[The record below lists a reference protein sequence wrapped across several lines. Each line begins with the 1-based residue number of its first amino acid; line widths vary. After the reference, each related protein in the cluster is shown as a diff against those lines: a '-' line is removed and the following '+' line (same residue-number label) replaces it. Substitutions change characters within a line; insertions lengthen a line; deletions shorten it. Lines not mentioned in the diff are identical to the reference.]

1 LNQKLTEKS
10 SNIGTQKNTGT
21 FIQHPANN
29 IKEYLNILRSNMLP
43 IILVAAASIIVTL
56 LYVLNAIDIYKTAT
70 TLKIQRPQGSILT
83 AQLIPEIQDFQTDR
97 YISNEIEIMKS
108 NNMRERVAFALLDS
122 IRTCKNKNEY
132 YYIVN
137 KQLDRE
143 GLISPTELTK
153 ILEKIV
159 NINQKRGLDITEIEV
174 QSPSSIEA
182 SLIANVYARAYLS
195 YNIDYS
201 RRELT
206 NIKNFLEEEKS
217 KKITDL
223 SNSEAALQ
231 DYQQKGGVIF
241 LDEQARNL
249 VERVSSFEAEKNAAD
264 VELKSKQK
272 AYDEFK
278 SELNKIDIGVSNYVE
293 GQINQPYIQ
302 ELEKKIAELEVQKQI
317 DLSIPMEP
325 KLKER
330 ITNDYDKKIN
340 PLQKSYDERINIIRT
355 GLVANT
361 PQQKLEVSQKFLE
374 VNIDIQATKTK
385 LNSLS
390 KLLQKYE
397 SEFTKL
403 PSQSI
408 ELARLERQRK
418 SNEKLYLALEEKYQ
432 EALINERAQL
442 GNVNI
447 VDKASVPTK
456 PSKPNRSLILV
467 IGTILGF
474 MLGISFAFLRN
485 YLDRSIKSPEEIENK
500 GVSVLAWIPS
510 IEELKELGSSQ
521 LEFII
526 ANKPNATASES
537 FKALRTRVLFSK
549 LESQLRTILITSS
562 IPGEGKTTV
571 ALNLSGSFALADKKV
586 LLLDCDLRKPRIH
599 AIFNSE
605 RFPGLS
611 DYLFSNVSL
620 EDITRPTKL
629 SNLSY
634 ITSGTIPPNPSE
646 LLGSNQMFDF
656 LEKLKGIY
664 DIIILDSPPFI
675 SVTDPE
681 ILTSI
686 ADGTVLIIQAN
697 KTPMD
702 AFMKSYT
709 RISNIN
715 PHKFLGTVLNNFS
728 IKSAYGYYYNYYYY
742 YSRPDGMDKRRSKQ
756 VKKI

>member
-1 LNQKLTEKS
+1 MESKINEKAV
-10 SNIGTQKNTGT
+10 NISTTKNINTT
-21 FIQHPANN
+21 QHPANN
-29 IKEYLNILRSNMLP
+29 IKDYINILRINMLP
-43 IILVAAASIIVTL
+43 IILVALASIMVTL
-56 LYVLNAIDIYKTAT
+56 IYVMNSIDIYKTTT
-70 TLKIQRPQGSILT
+70 TLKIQKPQGSILS

-108 NNMRERVAFALLDS
+108 FNMRERVATALLDS
-122 IRTCKNKNEY
+122 MKIISNKNDY

-137 KQLDRE
+137 KHLNKEGPASVLD
-143 GLISPTELTK
+143 LTRS
-153 ILEKIV
+153 LERIV
-159 NINQKRGLDITEIEV
+159 FINQKRGLDIAEVEV
-174 QSPSSIEA
+174 QSPSNIEA
-182 SLIANVYARAYLS
+182 SLIANVYAVAYLN

-217 KKITDL
+217 KKVTDL
-223 SNSEAALQ
+223 RNSEASLQ
-231 DYQQKGGVIF
+231 DYQQQGGVIF
-241 LDEQARNL
+241 LDEQAKNL
-249 VERVSSFEAEKNAAD
+249 VEQISTFEAEKNATD

-272 AYDEFK
+272 AYDEIK
-278 SELNKIDIGVSNYVE
+278 NELKKIDIGVTDYVE
-293 GQINQPYIQ
+293 GQLSQPYIQ
-302 ELEKKIAELEVQKQI
+302 ELQRKIAELQVQKEI
-317 DLSIPMEP
+317 DLSVPADS
-325 KLKER
+325 KLKEK
-330 ITNDYDKKIN
+330 ITREYDKKLV
-340 PLQKSYDERINIIRT
+340 PLKKSYDENVNIIRT

-361 PQQKLEVSQKFLE
+361 PQQKVDISQKFLE
-374 VNIDIQATKTK
+374 VNLDIQANKTK

-390 KLLQKYE
+390 KLLHKYE
-397 SEFTKL
+397 NEFTKL

-408 ELARLERQRK
+408 ELARLERERK

-447 VDKASVPTK
+447 IDKALIPAK
-456 PSKPNRSLILV
+456 PSKPNRSLIIV

-474 MLGISFAFLRN
+474 ALGIGFAFFRN
-485 YLDRSIKSPEEIENK
+485 YLDRSIKNPEEIENK

-549 LESQLRTILITSS
+549 LESELKTILITSS

-571 ALNLSGSFALADKKV
+571 ALNLSGSFALAEKKV
-586 LLLDCDLRKPRIH
+586 FLLDCDLRKPRIH
-599 AIFNSE
+599 SIFNSE

-620 EDITRPTKL
+620 EEITRPTKL
-629 SNLSY
+629 QNLFFA
-634 ITSGTIPPNPSE
+634 TSGTIPPNPSE
-646 LLGSNQMFDF
+646 LLGSKQMLDF
-656 LEKLKGIY
+656 LDKLKSIY
-664 DIIILDSPPFI
+664 DVIILDSPPFI

-681 ILTSI
+681 ILTSVS
-686 ADGTVLIIQAN
+686 DGTVLIVQAN

-702 AFMKSYT
+702 TFLKTYN
-709 RISNIN
+709 RINNID
-715 PHKFLGTVLNNFS
+715 PHKFLGAVLNNFS
-728 IKSAYGYYYNYYYY
+728 LKNVYGYYYNYYYY
-742 YSRPDGMDKRRSKQ
+742 YSRPDGIDKRRRKQ
-756 VKKI
+756 VKKS

>member
-1 LNQKLTEKS
+1 MVNTSK
-10 SNIGTQKNTGT
+10 NIGNTT
-21 FIQHPANN
+21 QHPANN
-29 IKEYLNILRSNMLP
+29 LKEYFNILRSNILP
-43 IILVAAASIIVTL
+43 IVLIAIASILVTL
-56 LYVLNAIDIYKTAT
+56 LYVFNSIDIYKTMT
-70 TLKIQRPQGSILT
+70 SLKIQKPQGNILS

-108 NNMRERVAFALLDS
+108 YNMRERVATALLDS
-122 IRTCKNKNEY
+122 IKVISDKNNY

-137 KQLDRE
+137 KHLHKE
-143 GLISPTELTK
+143 GLASIPELTK
-153 ILEKIV
+153 TLEKIV
-159 NINQKRGLDITEIEV
+159 FINQKRGLDITEIEV
-174 QSPSSIEA
+174 QSPSNKEA
-182 SLIANVYARAYLS
+182 SLIANIYAKAYLN

-217 KKITDL
+217 KKTTDL

-231 DYQQKGGVIF
+231 DYQQKGGVVF
-241 LDEQARNL
+241 LDEQAKNL
-249 VERVSSFEAEKNAAD
+249 VERISTFEAEKNATD
-264 VELKSKQK
+264 VELKSNQK
-272 AYDEFK
+272 AHDEIK
-278 SELNKIDIGVSNYVE
+278 TEINKIDKSVADYVE
-293 GQINQPYIQ
+293 GQLNQPYVE
-302 ELEKKIAELEVQKQI
+302 ELQKKIAEYEVQKEI
-317 DLSIPMEP
+317 DLTVPSDN
-325 KLKER
+325 KLKDK
-330 ITNDYDKKIN
+330 ISADYDKKLN
-340 PLQKSYDERINIIRT
+340 PLKKNYDEKISIIRT
-355 GLVANT
+355 GLNSST
-361 PQQKLEVSQKFLE
+361 PQQKMEIYQRYLETS
-374 VNIDIQATKTK
+374 IDIQAKKTK
-385 LNSLS
+385 LNSLNR
-390 KLLQKYE
+390 LLSKYE
-397 SEFTKL
+397 SEFSKL

-408 ELARLERQRK
+408 ELARLERDRK
-418 SNEKLYLALEEKYQ
+418 SNEKLFLTLEEKYQ

-447 VDKASVPTK
+447 IDKALIPSK
-456 PSKPNRSLILV
+456 PSKPNRSLIIV

-474 MLGISFAFLRN
+474 ALGIGFAFIRN
-485 YLDRSIKSPEEIENK
+485 YLDRSIKNPEEMENR

-549 LESQLRTILITSS
+549 LESQLKTILITSS

-629 SNLSY
+629 ENLFY

-646 LLGSNQMFDF
+646 LLGSKQMNDF

-681 ILTSI
+681 ILTSVS
-686 ADGTVLIIQAN
+686 DGTVLIVQAN
-697 KTPMD
+697 KTPME
-702 AFMKSYT
+702 AFMKT
-709 RISNIN
+709 FARINSIDQ
-715 PHKFLGTVLNNFS
+715 HKFLGSVLNNFS
-728 IKSAYGYYYNYYYY
+728 LKSVYGYYYNYYYY

-756 VKKI
+756 VKKS